1 MLPERPS
8 ADPAAFF
15 QGVEMIRMICIQ
27 RKWIVIILFSLLW
40 MACQSESQPQKR
52 YPLKGQIVELLPT
65 MHKALIAH
73 DEIKGFMAAM
83 TMSYEIR
90 DDHYSK
96 LAIGDQI
103 TATLVVQ
110 GNDVW
115 LEGLKITK
123 KAKP

>member
-1 MLPERPS
+1 
-8 ADPAAFF
+8 
-15 QGVEMIRMICIQ
+15 MIRLQ
-27 RKWIVIILFSLLW
+27 KTFVVVILFSLLW
-40 MACQSESQPQKR
+40 MACKSESPPQKR
-52 YPLKGQIVELLPT
+52 YTLNGQIVELVPST
-65 MHKALIAH
+65 HKALIAH

-96 LAIGDQI
+96 LAVGDEI
-103 TATLVVQ
+103 TGTLVVQ
-110 GNDVW
+110 GNEVW